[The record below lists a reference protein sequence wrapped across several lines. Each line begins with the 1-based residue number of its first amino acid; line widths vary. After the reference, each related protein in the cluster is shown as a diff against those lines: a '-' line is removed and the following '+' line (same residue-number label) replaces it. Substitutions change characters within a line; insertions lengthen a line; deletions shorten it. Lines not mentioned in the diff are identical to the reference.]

1 MKLLGIDIGG
11 TNTKVGVVDP
21 HGDLLAFQKMPTEA
35 FGTDPAPYLAR
46 LAALIEQVRAG
57 HTFDGI
63 GVSMH
68 GMLDDAGNGPSLC
81 NNTPSLRGLN
91 MRGWLESRY
100 HLPVIVNNDLT
111 AHALAEYYFGSGRQA
126 KRFMCLALGTGLGA
140 GVIINGKPLK
150 FLGGRAG
157 DTGRIIIDPDG
168 PPDVYGARGSAE
180 ALCGVAGIERL
191 AEQRYRRQVAAHDVI
206 AAARDL
212 TDPTAVQIMQQIGE
226 YIGQLLASLCMIF
239 LPDKV
244 ALTGGTAE
252 AGAVLLE
259 AVRVRFEAIA
269 GEYHRTFARLMPD
282 EYAGVAIVL
291 GERKGETG
299 VLGAVV
305 ELLDIRSS

>member
-1 MKLLGIDIGG
+1 MNYLGIDIGG
-11 TNTKVGVVDP
+11 TNTKVGIVDP
-21 HGDLLAFQKMPTEA
+21 QGNLLAFQKMPTEA

-46 LAALIEQVRAG
+46 LAPLIEQVRAE
-57 HTFDGI
+57 HVINGI

-81 NNTPSLRGLN
+81 NNTPSLRGFN
-91 MRGWLESRY
+91 MRGWLQSRY
-100 HLPVIVNNDLT
+100 PLPVIVNNDLT

-180 ALCGVAGIERL
+180 VLCGVAGIERL
-191 AEQRYRRQVAAHDVI
+191 AAQYYGRPIPAHEVI
-206 AAARDL
+206 AAARNL
-212 TDPTAVQIMQQIGE
+212 SDPTAVQIMQQIGG

-252 AGAVLLE
+252 AGSVLLD

-282 EYAGVAIVL
+282 DYAGVTIVL
-291 GERKGETG
+291 GESKGETG

-305 ELLDIRSS
+305 ELLDTQAS